1 MPFDKPPNR
10 DCAYLEPLTFHIID
24 SPMGSGKSSALIHS
38 IRKSRLFR
46 PDTSQRFI
54 VFVSSIKERDERF
67 LQQLSARQP
76 PTEPYCKS
84 ILGLIARGDNIVTT
98 QSLYNIFNDE
108 TIEAFH
114 KSNYTYTAFFDEIPP
129 LFHGASGGKFLQKDA
144 GVIARFGSRDIE
156 LMQQEN
162 MILLKNGE
170 IHFNPECDYHQNR
183 PQRNTESNVFDAI
196 RELESRCNLLP
207 YGNRNGLFTGIVAFT
222 RRELFACFN
231 ECWFCS
237 YLTGDSML
245 ANYCVKNHIDRVYYH
260 IEDGRIVRNPGGEYM
275 ETYPEGLDRLVIL
288 DDSRFNMENSL
299 SKEGYR
305 KLAKSRDGEERK
317 RLLTGMRYAYEF
329 MKEHGV
335 RSNSFI
341 FTTFKDYKELLAS
354 DGRHYPSM
362 KRFLPC
368 NVKATNEYCNCT
380 GVAYLCNRYFDV
392 NCTNYLSRLAE
403 EEQNP
408 ELRFNNDTFALS
420 ELLQFIWRSNVRV
433 KDSNQPVYVYIPDRR
448 MRELLYAF
456 MEKAKMNAAK

>member
-1 MPFDKPPNR
+1 
-10 DCAYLEPLTFHIID
+10 
-24 SPMGSGKSSALIHS
+24 MGSGKSSALIHS
-38 IRKSRLFR
+38 IRMSRLFR
-46 PDTSQRFI
+46 QGTNQRFI

-67 LQQLSARQP
+67 LQQLNAKQP

-98 QSLYNIFNDE
+98 QSLYNIFNNE

-129 LFHGASGGKFLQKDA
+129 LFHGASGGRFLQKDA

-170 IHFNPECDYHQNR
+170 IHFNPKCDYQQNR
-183 PQRNTESNVFDAI
+183 SQHKTESNVFDAI
-196 RELESRCNLLP
+196 QELESRCNLLP

-222 RRELFACFN
+222 RRELFACFH

-260 IEDGRIVRNPGGEYM
+260 IEDGRIVRNPGGAYM
-275 ETYPEGLDRLVIL
+275 ETYPEGLERLVIL

-305 KLAKSRDGEERK
+305 KLARSRDGEERK
-317 RLLTGMRYAYEF
+317 HLLTGMRYAYEF

-354 DGRHYPSM
+354 DSRHYPSM

-392 NCTNYLSRLAE
+392 NCTNYLAQLAE

-433 KDSNQPVYVYIPDRR
+433 KDSDQPVYVYIPDRR

-456 MEKAKMNAAK
+456 MEKAKMHCGEMNTRKNNL

>member
-1 MPFDKPPNR
+1 MV
-10 DCAYLEPLTFHIID
+10 
-24 SPMGSGKSSALIHS
+24 SGKSSALIHS

-98 QSLYNIFNDE
+98 QSLYNIFNNE

-129 LFHGASGGKFLQKDA
+129 LFHGASGGRFLQKDA

-170 IHFNPECDYHQNR
+170 IHFNPKCDYQQNR
-183 PQRNTESNVFDAI
+183 SQHKTESNVFDAI
-196 RELESRCNLLP
+196 QELESRCNLLP

-222 RRELFACFN
+222 RRELFACFH

-260 IEDGRIVRNPGGEYM
+260 IEDGRIVRNPGGAYM
-275 ETYPEGLDRLVIL
+275 ETYPEGLERLVIL

-305 KLAKSRDGEERK
+305 KLARSRDGEERK
-317 RLLTGMRYAYEF
+317 HLLTGMRYAYEF

-392 NCTNYLSRLAE
+392 NCTNYLAQLAE

-433 KDSNQPVYVYIPDRR
+433 KDSDQPVYVYIPDRR

-456 MEKAKMNAAK
+456 MEKAKMHCGEMNTRKNNL

>member
-1 MPFDKPPNR
+1 
-10 DCAYLEPLTFHIID
+10 
-24 SPMGSGKSSALIHS
+24 MGSGKSSALIRH
-38 IRKSRLFR
+38 IRENRMYR
-46 PDTSQRFI
+46 ADTNKRFI

-67 LQQLSARQP
+67 LQKLEAKQP
-76 PTEPYCKS
+76 PAEPYCKS
-84 ILGLIARGDNIVTT
+84 ILALIARGDNIVTT
-98 QSLYNIFNDE
+98 QSLYNIFNEE

-114 KSNYTYTAFFDEIPP
+114 KSNYIYTAYFDEIPP
-129 LFHGASGGKFLQKDA
+129 LFQGASGGKYQQKDA
-144 GVIARFGSRDIE
+144 GVITRFGSKDVQ
-156 LMQQEN
+156 LMQQEHL
-162 MILLKNGE
+162 ILQENGE
-170 IHFNPECDYHQNR
+170 IHYNPDCEYHQHM
-183 PQRNTESNVFDAI
+183 PEHKVECNVFDAL
-196 RELESRCNLLP
+196 RELDSRCNLYP
-207 YGNRNGLFTGIVAFT
+207 YGNRRGFFTGIVAFT
-222 RRELFACFN
+222 RRELFSCFR
-231 ECWFCS
+231 ECWFSS

-245 ANYCVKNHIDRVYYH
+245 TNYCVKNHIDRVYYH
-260 IEDGRIVRNPGGEYM
+260 IEDGRIVRNPDGAYM
-275 ETYPEGLDRLVIL
+275 ETYPEGLERLVIL

-305 KLAKSRDGEERK
+305 KLARSRDSEELK
-317 RLLTGMRYAYEF
+317 HLLKGMRYAYEF

-354 DGRHYPSM
+354 DGRHYPTM

-368 NVKATNEYCNCT
+368 NAKATNEYRNCT

-392 NCTNYLSRLAE
+392 NCTNYLARLAE

-433 KDSNQPVYVYIPDRR
+433 KDSDQPAYVYIPDRR

-456 MEKAKMNAAK
+456 MEKAKVNASVK